1 MRMDFY
7 AGNMTQFFVFRKKWI
22 SLLHCD
28 SKCSLWSWRVSVGP
42 PLCALP
48 AVCLVSVCPHGSL
61 DCCCLHPVHCPC
73 FCVRHWARLHWL
85 LRRSVCG
92 ATLFWLLASTDDA
105 CWQCFCVLDALG
117 LSSLCLYCSCVSSLL
132 AHLAICF
139 LCSLLSTPTPRDS
152 SPSLPMFPLSSQH
165 FVCFFH
171 FLCHQDNL
179 L

>member
-1 MRMDFY
+1 MQSMSLEDKRQWKYLIPLHKKKSQILSVALLMRMDFY
-7 AGNMTQFFVFRKKWI
+7 AGNIIPFFVFRNKWI

-92 ATLFWLLASTDDA
+92 VTLFWLLASTDDA
-105 CWQCFCVLDALG
+105 CWQCFCVLDAPKQ
-117 LSSLCLYCSCVSSLL
+117 SL
-132 AHLAICF
+132 
-139 LCSLLSTPTPRDS
+139 
-152 SPSLPMFPLSSQH
+152 
-165 FVCFFH
+165 FV
-171 FLCHQDNL
+171 L
-179 L
+179 